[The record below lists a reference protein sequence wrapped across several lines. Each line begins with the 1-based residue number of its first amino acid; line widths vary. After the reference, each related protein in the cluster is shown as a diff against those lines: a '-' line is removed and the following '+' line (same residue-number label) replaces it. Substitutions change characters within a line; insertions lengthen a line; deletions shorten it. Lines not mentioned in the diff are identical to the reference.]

1 METATTPTASRS
13 VASKQEGRGLRAG
26 ALGLGGGIAVALG
39 SVGPTASIALTLAAL
54 TSANSFAS
62 PITILIAFV
71 PMFGIAIA
79 FRALNRWRVDCGA
92 TYEWAGRAISPYF
105 GFLSGWL
112 ILLAYYVGAI
122 SIVLPIGPYFA
133 QLIGLHGGGST
144 LVEAIVGAV
153 ALVIVTGFL
162 YVGTKGSAR
171 LSWVLIVIE
180 YVVITVLAIVCLI
193 AVFGGNSHSVAF
205 HWSWFSWTTLGGG
218 SGLIAGFLSA
228 VYLYSGWDTAVLVN
242 EETENSAVTPGA
254 AVLISVSAA
263 AVLFAFFIFA
273 FEGAIKPG
281 ALQAHGGDALFYI
294 AQVLSGSVLA
304 KFVVLAV
311 LLSAVGSTLGTVLSG
326 ARITFSMASRKV
338 LPPVLARTH
347 ARFQT
352 PTVATVLTAA
362 FAFVVIWPYT
372 LGSSSVENSFNTVVD
387 LDGLLFSLFYAATGI
402 AVAVYYRRLARHS
415 ITRTVAII
423 LFPLASALFLLY
435 ISYKAVPGLGG
446 WHGASMI
453 SLYVLLAIGA
463 VIAIWGRLLGRS
475 DYYHQPLEAYDPAR
489 AAEEQL
495 AMADEG
501 SRLRPL

>member
-1 METATTPTASRS
+1 METDTELTPPP
-13 VASKQEGRGLRAG
+13 VADRVRVGRGLRAG
-26 ALGLGGGIAVALG
+26 ALGLGGGIGVALG
-39 SVGPTASIALTLAAL
+39 SVGPTASIALTLSAIAA
-54 TSANSFAS
+54 ANSFAS

-71 PMFGIAIA
+71 PMFGIAVA
-79 FRALNRWRVDCGA
+79 FRSLNRWRVDCGA
-92 TYEWAGRAISPYF
+92 TYQWAGRAISPYF

-122 SIVLPIGPYFA
+122 SIVLPIGPYFT
-133 QLIGLHGGGST
+133 QLIGLSGSGST

-153 ALVIVTGFL
+153 ALVIVTAFL
-162 YVGTKGSAR
+162 YVGTKASAR
-171 LSWVLIVIE
+171 FSWALIAIEYIVIT
-180 YVVITVLAIVCLI
+180 ILAVVCLV
-193 AVFGGNSHSVAF
+193 AVFGGNVHSVAF
-205 HWSWFSWTTLGGG
+205 HWSWFSWTTLGGV

-228 VYLYSGWDTAVLVN
+228 VYMYSGWDTAILVN
-242 EETENSAVTPGA
+242 EETENAAVTPGA
-254 AVLISVSAA
+254 AVMISVCAA

-273 FEGAIKPG
+273 FEGAVKPA

-326 ARITFSMASRKV
+326 ARITFSMAASRV
-338 LPPVLARTH
+338 LPPALARTH
-347 ARFQT
+347 PRFQT
-352 PTVATVLTAA
+352 PTIATLLTAA

-372 LGSSSVENSFNTVVD
+372 LGSSSVEDSFNKVVS
-387 LDGLLFSLFYAATGI
+387 LDGLLFSLFYATTGI

-415 ITRTVAII
+415 VARTIAII

-435 ISYKAVPGLGG
+435 ISYRAVPGLGG

-463 VIAIWGRLLGRS
+463 AIAIWGRLLNRS
-475 DYYHQPLEAYDPAR
+475 DYYKQPLEAYDPA
-489 AAEEQL
+489 AATTEL
-495 AMADEG
+495 AGASHDG
-501 SRLRPL
+501 G

>member
-1 METATTPTASRS
+1 MATDTQLTPDAVPGAQR
-13 VASKQEGRGLRAG
+13 EGRGLRAG

-54 TSANSFAS
+54 ASVNSFAS
-62 PITILIAFV
+62 PITVLIAFV

-144 LVEAIVGAV
+144 LVEAIVGAL

-180 YVVITVLAIVCLI
+180 YTVITLLAILCLI
-193 AVFGGNSHSVAF
+193 AVFGGNVHSVPF
-205 HWSWFSWTTLGGG
+205 HWNWFSWTTLGGG

-228 VYLYSGWDTAVLVN
+228 VYLYSGWDTAMLVN
-242 EETENSAVTPGA
+242 EETENAPVTPGA

-273 FEGAIKPG
+273 FEGAIKPA

-326 ARITFSMASRKV
+326 ARITFSMAASKV

-347 ARFQT
+347 PRFQT
-352 PTVATVLTAA
+352 PTIATLVTAA

-372 LGSSSVENSFNTVVD
+372 LGSSSVESSFNTVVS

-415 ITRTVAII
+415 IGRGVAIV

-446 WHGASMI
+446 WGGASMI
-453 SLYVLLAIGA
+453 SFYLLIAIGA
-463 VIAIWGRLLGRS
+463 LIAIWGRLLNRS
-475 DYYHQPLEAYDPAR
+475 DYYKQPLEAYDPGT
-489 AAEEQL
+489 AAAEQL
-495 AMADEG
+495 AAAAEK
-501 SRLRPL
+501 SRTQAR